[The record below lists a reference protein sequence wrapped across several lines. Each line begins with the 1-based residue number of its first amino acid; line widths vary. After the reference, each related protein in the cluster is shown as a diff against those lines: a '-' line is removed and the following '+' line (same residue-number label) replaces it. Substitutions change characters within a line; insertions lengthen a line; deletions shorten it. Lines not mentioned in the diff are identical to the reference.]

1 MRLLA
6 TASLAALLALPAAC
20 SYDWTIGAP
29 DGGGG
34 STSGASTSG
43 DTTTSSGS
51 GGADASTPSCAD
63 LLATLRAARDA
74 AKRCATVGTTCTA
87 SVTDECGC
95 ASFVAQAGSSA
106 ANAFAAAIQ
115 AFAAAGCQPTCGSCL
130 PNPTGLGTCLY
141 AGTTQPFCQ
150 P

>member
-6 TASLAALLALPAAC
+6 TASIAALIALPAAC

-29 DGGGG
+29 DGSATSSTGSGGG
-34 STSGASTSG
+34 
-43 DTTTSSGS
+43 TTTSSGS
-51 GGADASTPSCAD
+51 GGADASAPSCAD

-74 AKRCATVGTTCTA
+74 AKRCPTVGATCTA

-95 ASFVAQAGSSA
+95 RSFVAQAGSSA
-106 ANAFAAAIQ
+106 AGAFAAALQ

-130 PNPTGLGTCLY
+130 PNPTGVGTCLY
-141 AGTTQPFCQ
+141 AGATQPICQ